1 MHVIHTSRRSG
12 LPLEQLLARADFVSL
27 HCPLTPETRH
37 LIDAAA
43 LRRMKPTAFLINTA
57 RGGLVDEAALES
69 ALREGRIAG
78 AALDVTAPEPLPAD
92 HPLLTAPN
100 LIVLPHVGSATTTTR
115 ERMAEAAVDNLLAG
129 LAGRPLPHEAP
140 P

>member
-1 MHVIHTSRRSG
+1 V
-12 LPLEQLLARADFVSL
+12 AD
-27 HCPLTPETRH
+27 
-37 LIDAAA
+37 
-43 LRRMKPTAFLINTA
+43 
-57 RGGLVDEAALES
+57 
-69 ALREGRIAG
+69 
-78 AALDVTAPEPLPAD
+78 PEPLPAD
-92 HPLLTAPN
+92 HPLLSAPN